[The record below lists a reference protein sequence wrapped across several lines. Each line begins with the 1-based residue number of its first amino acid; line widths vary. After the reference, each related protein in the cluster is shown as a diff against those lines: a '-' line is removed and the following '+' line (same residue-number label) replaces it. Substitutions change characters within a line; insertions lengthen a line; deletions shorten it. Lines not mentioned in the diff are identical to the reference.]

1 MNRHMLAMVACAWVL
16 WVQTR
21 TSGPDQPVKDAWD
34 IVDTFETQEDCHRAR
49 VAIRPPTAT
58 EGKVPAFRTRYVCFP
73 DTLDPKATP

>member
-1 MNRHMLAMVACAWVL
+1 MNRHILVVVTCAWVL

-21 TSGPDQPVKDAWD
+21 VSGPEQPIKDAWA

-49 VAIRPPTAT
+49 VAIRPPTTAEKDPT
-58 EGKVPAFRTRYVCFP
+58 FRTRYVCFP